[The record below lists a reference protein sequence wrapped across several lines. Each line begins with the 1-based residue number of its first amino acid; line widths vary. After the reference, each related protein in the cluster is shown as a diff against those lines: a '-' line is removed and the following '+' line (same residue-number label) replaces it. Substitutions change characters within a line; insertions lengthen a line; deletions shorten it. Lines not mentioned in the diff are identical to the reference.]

1 MSPHD
6 SPSPVGEGAGVGSAR
21 QVMQR
26 CEILG
31 GFSEEPDRL
40 TRRFATEPMR
50 RANEA
55 VAGWMRAAE
64 MSVHQDAIGNLV
76 GRFAASAEASA
87 PDTKTLLLGSHL
99 DSVRDAGKYDGPLG
113 VLVALA
119 CIERLAERGERL
131 PCAVELYAFA
141 DEEGLRYHTAYLG
154 SSVVAGSF
162 DPALLARTDADGIPM
177 AEAIRAFG
185 GDPDRLS
192 ESARRRDDL
201 LGYVEVHIEQGP
213 VLERQGFPVGV
224 VSAIQGQSRIAVTF
238 TGEAGH
244 AGTVPIALRRD
255 ALCAASELV
264 LAVEAYARNQQG
276 AVATVGQMDVAPGA
290 SNVIPGRVALSLD
303 VRHPD
308 DAVRE
313 DLCGAL
319 ERSTR
324 EIAASR
330 GITLDWRLLQANPAV
345 ACSQRLV
352 ELLSQ
357 AVVSAGYEPLALPS
371 GAGHDGVVISAMTEI
386 AMLFVRCKGGVS
398 HSPLESVEEEDVA
411 DAIDALGRLMRLIAK
426 EVEQGGM
433 P

>member
-1 MSPHD
+1 MLPHNMSAPQAQA
-6 SPSPVGEGAGVGSAR
+6 AGTASEVVR
-21 QVMQR
+21 R

-55 VAGWMRAAE
+55 VAGWMRAVGL
-64 MSVHQDAIGNLV
+64 SVRLDAIGNLI
-76 GRFAASAEASA
+76 GRYEASDPQA
-87 PDTKTLLLGSHL
+87 RTLLLGSHL

-119 CIERLAERGERL
+119 ALERLAARGERL
-131 PCAVELYAFA
+131 PFAVELYAFA

-154 SSVVAGSF
+154 SRVVASSF
-162 DPALLARTDADGIPM
+162 DPALLARADADGISM
-177 AEAIRAFG
+177 ADAIRAFG
-185 GDPDRLS
+185 GDPDRLA

-201 LGYVEVHIEQGP
+201 LGYVEAHIEQGP
-213 VLERQGFPVGV
+213 ALEARGLPVGI
-224 VSAIQGQSRIAVTF
+224 VSAIQGQSRIAVTC

-244 AGTVPIALRRD
+244 AGTVPMPLRRD

-276 AVATVGQMDVAPGA
+276 AVATVGQLEVAPGA
-290 SNVIPGRVALSLD
+290 SNVIPGRVTLSLD
-303 VRHPD
+303 LRHPD

-313 DLCGAL
+313 ELCDAL
-319 ERSTR
+319 RSSAR

-330 GITLDWRLLQANPAV
+330 GLTLDWRVLQTNPAV
-345 ACSQRLV
+345 VCAPRLSG
-352 ELLSQ
+352 LLVR
-357 AVVSAGYEPLALPS
+357 AIAAAGHEPVALPS
-371 GAGHDGVVISAMTEI
+371 GAGHDGVALSAMTEI

-398 HSPLESVEEEDVA
+398 HSPLESVDEADVAVSIDVMQRFLDLLAEDVQ
-411 DAIDALGRLMRLIAK
+411 R
-426 EVEQGGM
+426 GGA
-433 P
+433 PGGQS

>member
-1 MSPHD
+1 MSSHD

-21 QVMQR
+21 QVMRR
-26 CEILG
+26 CDILG

-55 VAGWMRAAE
+55 VAGWMRAAG

-87 PDTKTLLLGSHL
+87 PDAKTLLLGSHL

-119 CIERLAERGERL
+119 AIERQATRGERL
-131 PCAVELYAFA
+131 PYAVELYAFA
-141 DEEGLRYHTAYLG
+141 DEEGLRYKAYLG

-162 DPALLARTDADGIPM
+162 DPALLARADADGIPM
-177 AEAIRAFG
+177 AEAIRTFG
-185 GDPDRLS
+185 GDPDRLA

-213 VLERQGFPVGV
+213 VLEQQGFPVGV

-244 AGTVPIALRRD
+244 AGTVPVALRHD

-319 ERSTR
+319 ERSAR

-345 ACSQRLV
+345 ACSQRLST
-352 ELLSQ
+352 LLSQ
-357 AVVSAGYEPLALPS
+357 AVASAGHEPLALPS

-386 AMLFVRCKGGVS
+386 AMLFVRCRQGIS
-398 HSPLESVEEEDVA
+398 HSPLESVDETDVA
-411 DAIDALGRLMRLIAK
+411 VAIDVLERFMGLLASELQK
-426 EVEQGGM
+426 GGKR
-433 P
+433 